1 MINLIRNGE
10 NERSCI
16 GVLGVLI
23 VPLSTTLI
31 LYFETVPTLFYYLFF
46 IFSTALNRIEYFG
59 LSSL

>member
-16 GVLGVLI
+16 CMLGVLI

-31 LYFETVPTLFYYLFF
+31 LYLETVPTVFFIYFF
-46 IFSTALNRIEYFG
+46 IFSTALNRIEYFRFE
-59 LSSL
+59 

>member
-31 LYFETVPTLFYYLFF
+31 LYFETVPTLFFIYLF
-46 IFSTALNRIEYFG
+46 IFSTALNRIEYFRFE
-59 LSSL
+59 